1 MQGERRAFERHPVRW
16 EAALAGPGGREQAV
30 VIRDFCAG
38 GFFLAAPDDGNV
50 NWPEQGTQVEVRFH
64 DPLSGADQRLSA
76 QVARRRPA
84 GVGLAFSRP
93 RPDVVTVLQAV
104 AEGQRDADHA
114 GARTAPA
121 AGVSRLTR
129 DFLELARS
137 ELTRVC
143 DATVED
149 FTAHVID
156 ELFERSRRARDGGE
170 QNAYFA
176 GFRRLREIRGEL
188 PGRLRGAM
196 LERLAPPSRP
206 ASAQERQ
213 ATARHAD
220 ELSLVDEREFED
232 WLSRAEVISRAES
245 RFAAQLRTLNRRL
258 TYIMGR
264 RIDDER
270 NPLGPTAL
278 CEALGEA
285 LPLGELDQRAADAV
299 YEIFGRTVLGEL
311 GDCYAT
317 LNRTLRAR
325 GILPNLEEERPEI
338 RSLGAGAT
346 RRERRPEPAAPTPRS
361 DAGAESQ
368 SPEASAGPPTT
379 ATPAAPD
386 HAAATVAANPR
397 SAGGMPGAERVL
409 GAYRRLQAAREETA
423 ASRTRAG
430 AGDAAASASGQAQA
444 ADPIPAAAIMRA
456 VEDLEQRLGGAPA
469 AGERGTGLLAQV
481 RESLGEG
488 DRPLAPEAQEKVE
501 VLDSWFGDV
510 ADNAL
515 NTDFLRDWSGR
526 LAVLALKVE
535 LASGGF
541 LKQERQ
547 PIHHLL
553 DQLDRAGVA
562 LAAVHPAER
571 ESLRQNLDEVLQQA
585 LTESRER
592 PEAIDEATR
601 RIAEM
606 TERPL
611 GARAVNMQKVL
622 QQCEGSQKL
631 ERAKRL
637 VDRELD
643 RRLARRQVAK
653 LLADFI
659 EGGWR
664 NLLVLV
670 VLRVGPKSD
679 DWKRGLAVVDRL
691 LVALGSGSTRARPI
705 PEPEK
710 VLAYIE
716 RQLTAF
722 ARYSPEMQK
731 LVGEIR
737 QQVRAVCRDG
747 RLPRPLPMVRVE
759 TRSRDPEAEA
769 GKVSPRWLGQAKLLA
784 VGDWVFFAGR
794 DGTPEPL
801 RLQWVAEDQSRYVF
815 VNRSGLKARDIS
827 LVELAQQLEAAAA
840 GLAEDLDQPLTE
852 RQWQKKLQEMHDE
865 MVRHATHDPLTGV
878 LNRKAFLR
886 ELERLPAR
894 SGDRGRWHALIY
906 LSLDGFKV
914 INSTLGHEAGD
925 RLLMEVA
932 EQLRDAAGDEA
943 RIGRVGGDEFA
954 VLLRDTTSAQAQ
966 VFAERQCRQ
975 LEERRFTQGTESLSV
990 AASVGVLPFS
1000 QEGRVAGHL
1009 LRDADEACLAA
1020 KQAGGR
1026 QIHMI
1031 TPDDRELAQLRGSM
1045 ARAAKLDSALE
1056 SGGLRLRCQR
1066 IDPLQNDAGLRAFY
1080 EVLIVLLDGD
1090 GEPLPPEEFI
1100 TAAERFGRMTAV
1112 DRWVIRE
1119 LLGWCASHPD
1129 VLRSIDGF
1137 TVNLSGPTLNDGSFA
1152 RFIAEQLEQTGVPGD
1167 AVCFEVTETAA
1178 VQNLSR
1184 AADLI
1189 HEVKRLGCRFSLD
1202 DFGSGLSSYSYLKNL
1217 PVDYL
1222 KVDGQFIRTIDN
1234 DAADHAMVRSINE
1247 LAHFLGKRTIAE
1259 YVENDDILAQVREI
1273 GLDFGQGYGISRP
1286 MPIDQLV

>member
-1 MQGERRAFERHPVRW
+1 MQGERRAFERHAVRW
-16 EAALAGPGGREQAV
+16 DAMLIGPTGREQTV

-38 GFFLAAPDDGNV
+38 GFFLAAPDAAAV
-50 NWPEQGTQVEVRFH
+50 NWPEGGSTVQVRFH
-64 DPLSGADQRLSA
+64 DPLSTSDQEVAA
-76 QVARRRPA
+76 QIMRRRPA

-93 RPDVVTVLQAV
+93 RPDVVTILQAV
-104 AEGQRDADHA
+104 ADGQQDADSA
-114 GARTAPA
+114 GARRAPA

-129 DFLELARS
+129 DFLELARG
-137 ELTRVC
+137 ELGRVC
-143 DATVED
+143 DATLED
-149 FTAHVID
+149 FAGHLLD
-156 ELFERSRRARDGGE
+156 ELFERSRRAHDGSE

-176 GFRRLREIRGEL
+176 AFRRLREQRQEL
-188 PGRLRGAM
+188 PGRLRNAFLAR
-196 LERLAPPSRP
+196 LEDSAVPAGGGDDGGRP
-206 ASAQERQ
+206 
-213 ATARHAD
+213 ATARRAD
-220 ELSLVDEREFED
+220 ELSLVDEREFAD

-270 NPLGPTAL
+270 NPLGPSAL
-278 CEALGEA
+278 CDALGAA
-285 LPLGELDQRAADAV
+285 LPIDALDQRAADAA
-299 YEIFGRTVLGEL
+299 YELFARVVLSEL

-317 LNRTLRAR
+317 INRTLRSR
-325 GILPNLEEERPEI
+325 GILPALEEERPEI
-338 RSLGAGAT
+338 RPLGGGAQRSEPPAG
-346 RRERRPEPAAPTPRS
+346 ERPPRAPTP
-361 DAGAESQ
+361 A
-368 SPEASAGPPTT
+368 PPPPPQAP
-379 ATPAAPD
+379 ATDVPAASRPG
-386 HAAATVAANPR
+386 AGST
-397 SAGGMPGAERVL
+397 GGMPAPERVL
-409 GAYRRLQAAREETA
+409 DTYRRLQAAR
-423 ASRTRAG
+423 
-430 AGDAAASASGQAQA
+430 SGQAA
-444 ADPIPAAAIMRA
+444 ARGGAPPATEASTPAGDPVPAAAVMRA
-456 VEDLEQRLGGAPA
+456 VEDLESRLADLPA
-469 AGERGTGLLAQV
+469 AGGRGERLLSQV
-481 RESLGEG
+481 QETLGDEQ
-488 DRPLAPEAQEKVE
+488 RPLAPETREKVE

-510 ADNAL
+510 AENAL

-541 LKQERQ
+541 LNAERQ

-562 LAAVHPAER
+562 LAAAHPAER
-571 ESLRQNLDEVLQQA
+571 ESLRGDLDAVLKGA
-585 LTESRER
+585 LAESRQR
-592 PEAIDEATR
+592 PEAITEASR

-606 TERPL
+606 VERPL
-611 GARAVNMQKVL
+611 NARAVNMQKVL

-631 ERAKRL
+631 ERAKRQ

-643 RRLARRQVAK
+643 RRLARRQVAR

-659 EGGWR
+659 DGGWR

-670 VLRVGPKSD
+670 LLRVGAGSD
-679 DWKRGLAVVDRL
+679 DWRRGLAVVDRL
-691 LVALGSGSTRARPI
+691 MVALGSGNTRARPI

-722 ARYSPEMQK
+722 ARYSPEMQR
-731 LVGEIR
+731 LVGELR
-737 QQVRAVCRDG
+737 EQVRAVCREG

-759 TRSRDPEAEA
+759 ARARDADAEGSR
-769 GKVSPRWLGQAKLLA
+769 VSPRWLGQAKLLS

-801 RLQWVAEDQSRYVF
+801 RLQWVAEDHSRFVF

-827 LVELAQQLEAAAA
+827 LLELAQQLEAAAA
-840 GLAEDLDQPLTE
+840 GIAEDLDQPLTE
-852 RQWQKKLQEMHDE
+852 RQWQRKLQEMHDE
-865 MVRHATHDPLTGV
+865 MVRHATHDPLTGA
-878 LNRKAFLR
+878 LNRKAFMR
-886 ELERLPAR
+886 EIERLPAR
-894 SGDRGRWHALIY
+894 HDEQGRWHALVY

-925 RLLMEVA
+925 RLLVQVA
-932 EQLRDAAGDEA
+932 GQLAEAAGEHGHV
-943 RIGRVGGDEFA
+943 GRMGGDEFA
-954 VLLRDTTSAQAQ
+954 VLLADTTSAQAQ
-966 VFAERQCRQ
+966 LFAERQCRE
-975 LEERRFTQGTESLSV
+975 LETHRFTHEERSLSV

-1000 QEGRVAGHL
+1000 QEGRAAGSL
-1009 LRDADEACLAA
+1009 VRDADEACLTA

-1026 QIHMI
+1026 RVHMI

-1066 IDPLQNDAGLRAFY
+1066 IAPIAADAALQPFY

-1090 GEPLPPEEFI
+1090 GEPLPPQEFI

-1119 LLGWCASHPD
+1119 LLGWCATHPEA
-1129 VLRSIDGF
+1129 LRGIDGF

-1152 RFIAEQLEQTGVPGD
+1152 RFIGEQLEQTGVAGE
-1167 AVCFEVTETAA
+1167 AICFEVTETAA

-1222 KVDGQFIRTIDN
+1222 KIDGQFIRTIDD
-1234 DAADHAMVRSINE
+1234 DAADHAMVRSIND
-1247 LAHFLGKRTIAE
+1247 LGHFLGKRTIAE
-1259 YVENDDILAQVREI
+1259 YVESEDILAQVREI
-1273 GLDFGQGYGISRP
+1273 GLDYAQGFAVSRP
-1286 MPIDQLV
+1286 MSIDELA